1 MNLEQYT
8 AEHGQK
14 IAHIVCPDGGD
25 GPVDG
30 DKAENCVRKAL
41 GVLQESG
48 VFALVLFCLSQVPT
62 TGQLKDEGRA
72 YLKIVQEAV
81 GLLGRDETSGLGLA
95 FTGLLTEQALREAPR
110 KEELLNHVRD
120 NLLADHRTT
129 FLVRGL
135 FEQTLNYTRFA
146 IQALK

>member
-1 MNLEQYT
+1 MNLERYT

-14 IAHIVCPDGGD
+14 IAHIVCRDGED

-48 VFALVLFCLSQVPT
+48 VFALILFCLSQVPT
-62 TGQLKDEGRA
+62 NGQLKDEGRA
-72 YLKIVQEAV
+72 YLKIVKETIE
-81 GLLGRDETSGLGLA
+81 LLGCDETSGLGLA
-95 FTGLLTEQALREAPR
+95 FTDLLPEHALREAQCR
-110 KEELLNHVRD
+110 ENLLNYVRD

-129 FLVRGL
+129 FLVRHL
-135 FEQTLNYTRFA
+135 FEQTLNYALFG